1 MQGTITL
8 DCSYKGKVIQ
18 ALFYVVGNSA
28 TPLIGLQSSL
38 DLSLLKLTYSVES
51 TPCSAPL
58 SKQSIQH
65 EYAELFNGVG
75 VLPGACKLY
84 LKENAIPVVNP
95 PRRVP
100 EALKAKFKDEL
111 DRMEKDSIIA
121 RVTQPTDWVNSV
133 VLVEKP
139 ATNKL
144 RVCLDPKALNESIR
158 RPHY

>member
-1 MQGTITL
+1 M
-8 DCSYKGKVIQ
+8 
-18 ALFYVVGNSA
+18 
-28 TPLIGLQSSL
+28 IGLQSSL

-58 SKQSIQH
+58 SKQSVQH

-75 VLPGACKLY
+75 VLLGTCKLY
-84 LKENAIPVVNP
+84 LKENAIPVVIP

-100 EALKAKFKDEL
+100 EALKTKFKDEL

-158 RPHY
+158 RLP